1 MFYGFLLGQA
11 TLSYKKVFK
20 KSNYM
25 PFYSKLYVFLFT
37 HIFTMPV
44 SVRKHRNIEPG
55 RSGILKC
62 KINLFFFL
70 DRQ

>member
-1 MFYGFLLGQA
+1 MDFYWDKQRFH
-11 TLSYKKVFK
+11 TKKFSK

-25 PFYSKLYVFLFT
+25 PFYSKLYVFLFI

-44 SVRKHRNIEPG
+44 SVRKHKNIEPG